1 MEAQVLKDARFT
13 MVSQQLHYA
22 AQPFPLITTGATNNQ
37 TQLVGGKY
45 IFVCALQEEMWIFTS
60 VYVHTEILF
69 LVRTERGQI
78 QYKMEDIEYFSF
90 YTLRISITN
99 TERPNGKTRAFLLE
113 FAIPFSWYYEPQ
125 RKRID
130 SYCIFVYL
138 PFKNTYYY

>member
-1 MEAQVLKDARFT
+1 MLYIEVGQRPGEQSRKIFKMEAGLMEAQVLKDARFT

-78 QYKMEDIEYFSF
+78 
-90 YTLRISITN
+90 
-99 TERPNGKTRAFLLE
+99 
-113 FAIPFSWYYEPQ
+113 
-125 RKRID
+125 
-130 SYCIFVYL
+130 
-138 PFKNTYYY
+138 